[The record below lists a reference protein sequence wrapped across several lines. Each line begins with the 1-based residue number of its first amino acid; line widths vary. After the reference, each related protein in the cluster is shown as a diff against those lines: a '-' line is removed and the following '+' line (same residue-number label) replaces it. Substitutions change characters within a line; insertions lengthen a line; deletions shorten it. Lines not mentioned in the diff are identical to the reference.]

1 MLHSEKLKRR
11 QVNGILILDKPV
23 GFTSNKALQSVK
35 RIYRAQKAGHT
46 GSLDPLAT
54 GVLPLCFGEATKF
67 SQYLLESDKSYLVTA
82 LLGKTTDTGDADGQV
97 LEEKPCD
104 SVTEVLTQAILNS
117 LKGEIMQVPSM
128 YSALK
133 HHGEP
138 LYKLARQGITVERK
152 ARKVTI
158 YELDLVRFHF
168 PKITLSVKC
177 SKGTYVRTLIEDI
190 GVALGCGAHV
200 IALKRLE
207 AGPYRLD
214 QAVTMEILDQILAGE
229 GDAGLDRL
237 LLPAASAVSHWP
249 QVNLTQ
255 TTAYYLQQGQPVQV
269 PKAPAQGW
277 VRIHEGDHNFIG
289 VGEILEDGRVA
300 PRRLVKNQGVA

>member
-104 SVTEVLTQAILNS
+104 SVTEVLIRTILNS

-214 QAVTMEILDQILAGE
+214 QAVTMEMLDQILAGE